1 MASAV
6 LPYLSAVAGAYGS
19 AVVQRVSDG
28 AADATADA
36 TLGAGRRLA
45 RRLFGSSRSSQVQSA
60 LVDLA
65 GRPGDEGL
73 ADVLRAQVRAALA
86 ADLSLLADVV
96 QLLRAAGGKF
106 EVSVSNSQGVQVGDG
121 NTQTNTFNAPPR

>member
-28 AADATADA
+28 AADATAGA
-36 TLGAGRRLA
+36 TLGVGRRLA

-60 LVDLA
+60 VVDLA
-65 GRPGDEGL
+65 EQPDDEGL
-73 ADVLRAQVRAALA
+73 TDVLRAQVRAALA
-86 ADLSLLADVV
+86 ADAALLADVV
-96 QLLRAAGGKF
+96 QLLGVAGGKSTVT
-106 EVSVSNSQGVQVGDG
+106 VSGSQGVQIGEG